1 VKRNGSRHPLAIVT
15 PEHGVGTQTFIRRH
29 TELLLPDGTV
39 VVTRRINSARAQ
51 NSAVP
56 VLQLDRIRPP
66 LVRRAAR
73 SAARRLGL
81 SVDDLQVSEATRFLR
96 QHRVEVIMG
105 EHLDT
110 SLPWLDMARRLGI
123 RFFAH
128 AHGYD
133 VSMRLNDPKWR
144 AAYLRYNEADGVI
157 TMSRVSRD
165 RLVKVGLDPSRVHV
179 IPYGVDVPAEPIARP
194 ERQTVRCLAVGRLV
208 PKKGPILALDAFR
221 RAVSAHPKLHL
232 DFVGAGPL
240 LPGVQQFVQCL
251 SLERCVTLHGERSHE
266 DVQRM
271 MREADIFI
279 QHSITASDGN
289 EEGLPVAVLE
299 ATAHGLPVVS
309 TRHAGI
315 PEAIADNVSGFLV
328 DEGDSIAMADRIV
341 ALAGD
346 PDRRKAMGHA
356 GWRAATAQ
364 FSWSQERTRLRELL
378 GVQND

>member
-1 VKRNGSRHPLAIVT
+1 
-15 PEHGVGTQTFIRRH
+15 
-29 TELLLPDGTV
+29 
-39 VVTRRINSARAQ
+39 
-51 NSAVP
+51 
-56 VLQLDRIRPP
+56 
-66 LVRRAAR
+66 
-73 SAARRLGL
+73 
-81 SVDDLQVSEATRFLR
+81 
-96 QHRVEVIMG
+96 MG

-221 RAVSAHPKLHL
+221 RAVSAHPDLHL